1 MDNKAGKIGRSFTFH
16 EEFDDG
22 RRLMRT
28 WAEGVCE
35 VDVGDEEMVP
45 NAYTMSSGAGAPDN
59 SSRDEP
65 PQRFPHRHAQTHA
78 FHEHDPQTHLSFEE
92 GVMEGGRK
100 V

>member
-1 MDNKAGKIGRSFTFH
+1 MDNKAGKIGRSFKFH

-22 RRLMRT
+22 RRLMST

-65 PQRFPHRHAQTHA
+65 PQRFRTDMRRHTHFTNTTHRRIC
-78 FHEHDPQTHLSFEE
+78 LS
-92 GVMEGGRK
+92 RK
-100 V
+100 E